1 MSGLTP
7 SQTVGPFYAYGLT
20 PNGQY
25 DWVDTFTNNLLTPD
39 VSGDRI
45 RIAGQVFDGD
55 GATVRDAVLEIWQ
68 ADAQGR
74 FADPQDKRALPN
86 SAFKGFGR
94 SGTDAEGRFAFE
106 TIKPGIVPDPDG
118 KPQAPHIVLA
128 VYARGLLLHVLQGA
142 GPARVDVLGVVE
154 EGLQV
159 AGDHRQRRA
168 QLVGDVGDEVLAHLF
183 QTLHA
188 GHVAD
193 QHQVLAVAVEGDL
206 ELQQQLVVHR
216 RGHVQR
222 LLVVAAGEVFLEA
235 RVADQVGHR
244 LAAVLRALQAEQ
256 AFGGEVPPLQ
266 VAIGVE
272 HDHRIAQRRGGFL
285 HAVDHRLQAPAGA
298 LVAPLQVVDA
308 VEHLAP
314 QAVAVRRRFVLAV
327 VLQPFVQAQHLPEGP
342 AEVDA
347 QAACQGPTVLPA
359 HRADQRGGDYQQ
371 QQMADQGATPVLVH
385 QVLSL

>member
-128 VYARGLLLHVLQGA
+128 VYARGLLLHLYTRIYFDDEAAKNAADPVLALVPEDRRSTLIAKRQPDGSYRFEVRLQGDNET
-142 GPARVDVLGVVE
+142 VFFDV
-154 EGLQV
+154 
-159 AGDHRQRRA
+159 
-168 QLVGDVGDEVLAHLF
+168 
-183 QTLHA
+183 
-188 GHVAD
+188 
-193 QHQVLAVAVEGDL
+193 
-206 ELQQQLVVHR
+206 
-216 RGHVQR
+216 
-222 LLVVAAGEVFLEA
+222 
-235 RVADQVGHR
+235 
-244 LAAVLRALQAEQ
+244 
-256 AFGGEVPPLQ
+256 
-266 VAIGVE
+266 
-272 HDHRIAQRRGGFL
+272 
-285 HAVDHRLQAPAGA
+285 
-298 LVAPLQVVDA
+298 
-308 VEHLAP
+308 
-314 QAVAVRRRFVLAV
+314 
-327 VLQPFVQAQHLPEGP
+327 
-342 AEVDA
+342 
-347 QAACQGPTVLPA
+347 
-359 HRADQRGGDYQQ
+359 
-371 QQMADQGATPVLVH
+371 
-385 QVLSL
+385 